1 MLTLGK
7 YKFALDEGSEEN
19 SLYLCSDE
27 NGNKAWNLELHFAEG
42 EYGDE
47 TVSPMIILG
56 YIKTDKQTPDALKN
70 ESFKVNSPEEC
81 EEREDEFYIF
91 EHELMLKYSVAIK
104 DFKDGRALV
113 SCSGTAVEDG
123 FSDKPK
129 KVKFAFEEWVTVEEM
144 TVNED
149 FSDHR
154 SEAAAPASSNEG
166 RPVEFTPRGGAKP
179 EDLEL
184 AEKLAGFRF
193 PEDIKKFLSEQNG
206 AVPETLQNRIILPSV
221 KEKLGVRFLYGIT
234 QVKGVGDDH
243 FIPHELKERRMFIP
257 EQMIP
262 VAGELKGRCWIC
274 YSNMEK
280 YKGVYAVDRMLK
292 LKESKRDSCI
302 YKIADTFT
310 EFLTKI
316 VADE

>member
-27 NGNKAWNLELHFAEG
+27 NGKKAWNLELHFTEG

-56 YIKTDKQTPDALKN
+56 YIKTDKQTPDALKG
-70 ESFKVNSPEEC
+70 ERFKINSPEEC

-91 EHELMLKYSVAIK
+91 EHEPILKYTVKIADI
-104 DFKDGRALV
+104 KDGRALV
-113 SCSGTAVEDG
+113 SCSGTAVEDAYA
-123 FSDKPK
+123 DKPK

-144 TVNED
+144 AVNED
-149 FSDHR
+149 FSDHG
-154 SEAAAPASSNEG
+154 EEAAPAPSDEG
-166 RPVEFTPRGGAKP
+166 RPVEFIPCGGAKP
-179 EDLEL
+179 EDHEL
-184 AEKLAGFRF
+184 AEKLAGFKF
-193 PEDIKKFLSEQNG
+193 PEDIKKFLMEQNG
-206 AVPETLQNRIILPSV
+206 AVPETLENHIILPEV
-221 KEKLGVRFLYGIT
+221 REKLGVRFLYGIT
-234 QVKGVGDDH
+234 QVKGTSADH

-262 VAGELKGRCWIC
+262 IAAELKGRCWIC
-274 YSNMEK
+274 YSNLEK

-316 VADE
+316 VVDE